1 LLCCPFGEA
10 TRQEPEVPA
19 ARRPAWQVGETRVSR
34 VIEPYPEELLQELVA
49 LLTHRQVWIKASQ
62 QRRPRS
68 GIGPPRPE
76 LAHAGL
82 AVQVVPEED
91 LVRALASEDH
101 FGAART
107 HQATQQPE
115 RRRGR
120 TKQNLLRMS
129 RNRWQQLPD
138 LARADDHRTM
148 AGGEPGGHLI
158 LEGALVEARICEG
171 DRERPQ
177 RASEL
182 RLGNAAQK
190 TRVEPAGEKGRD
202 GNVCTQAQPHRV
214 LEQRAQL
221 LLRAC
226 RVELGARLDAQVE
239 VPVAPGL
246 ETAFPPA
253 PHRRGW
259 QLRDT
264 LECRPGQDR

>member
-1 LLCCPFGEA
+1 SVALCAQQVSGEERLHFQILGARQRLPAPHSCRQRGQQRGDRILLCCPFGEA

-19 ARRPAWQVGETRVSR
+19 ARRPAWQVGKTRVSR

-120 TKQNLLRMS
+120 T
-129 RNRWQQLPD
+129 
-138 LARADDHRTM
+138 
-148 AGGEPGGHLI
+148 
-158 LEGALVEARICEG
+158 
-171 DRERPQ
+171 
-177 RASEL
+177 
-182 RLGNAAQK
+182 
-190 TRVEPAGEKGRD
+190 
-202 GNVCTQAQPHRV
+202 
-214 LEQRAQL
+214 
-221 LLRAC
+221 
-226 RVELGARLDAQVE
+226 
-239 VPVAPGL
+239 
-246 ETAFPPA
+246 
-253 PHRRGW
+253 
-259 QLRDT
+259 
-264 LECRPGQDR
+264 